1 MAFQLSFNRLSLIQG
16 IVSISWKAMS
26 HSDCVIQAESA
37 SSLKGGSC
45 VSGHS
50 SITRV
55 MIIGKFSEQ
64 LTSINYH
71 LEINFDT

>member
-1 MAFQLSFNRLSLIQG
+1 
-16 IVSISWKAMS
+16 MS